1 MNSTILHRRGPL
13 SLLGMFVVALI
24 AMFVLVAC
32 GSGNSTDDS
41 SSANETSGETRTI
54 KTDQGDIEVPANAER
69 VVVLSGSLAG
79 YAFALDAPVTAT
91 DTRVIG
97 VTDLSDEFPEAWADE
112 AKEQGTEALPGGEQL
127 SVEAVAAADPD
138 LIIGGGQGIT
148 AVQAEEAYDELSEIA
163 PTVLVPS
170 SVTDWQGELNMIAE
184 TLGKEDKAK
193 EMISAY
199 DSRVEEVKNAITVPE
214 GEFEVLLSLSTHE
227 PSLVP
232 ADAALPKQLE
242 ALGFSA
248 SDVYTKAD
256 EPELYGSGDSFNVS
270 NEVLPTVADADTAFV
285 INLGGKTVDELKDDS
300 VYSQLPA
307 FEEDQVHELPAA
319 SYRPD
324 YDGAMGTLDRIEE
337 MFG

>member
-1 MNSTILHRRGPL
+1 MGATHIHRRGPL
-13 SLLGMFVVALI
+13 SLISLFVLTLI
-24 AMFVLVAC
+24 AAFVLVAC
-32 GSGNSTDDS
+32 GSGDGGDGAS
-41 SSANETSGETRTI
+41 SPDAGSQTRTI
-54 KTDQGDIEVPANAER
+54 KTDQGDIEIPADAKR

-79 YAFALDAPVTAT
+79 YVFALDAPVVAT

-97 VTDLSDEFPEAWADE
+97 VTDLSDEFPDAWADE
-112 AKEQGTEALPGGEQL
+112 AKKQGTKALPGGEQL
-127 SVEAVAAADPD
+127 SVEAVAAAEPD

-148 AVQAEEAYDELSEIA
+148 AVQAQEAYDELSEIA

-199 DSRVEEVKNAITVPE
+199 DDRVEEVKKSISVPE
-214 GEFEVLLSLSTHE
+214 GEFEILLSLSTNE
-227 PSLVP
+227 PSFVP
-232 ADAALPKQLE
+232 AKAALPKQLE
-242 ALGFSA
+242 TLGFTA
-248 SDVYTKAD
+248 SDVYRKAD

-270 NEVLPTVADADTAFV
+270 SEVLPTVADADTAFV
-285 INLGGKTVDELKDDS
+285 IDLGGKNIDELKKDP

-307 FEEDQVHELPAA
+307 FEEDQVYELPAS

-324 YDGAMGTLDRIEE
+324 YDGAMETLNMIEKI
-337 MFG
+337 FG